1 MTRII
6 LAIFFG
12 LVWCGLGF
20 ATELTGRTIVLKG
33 DVIKIDGQIIHLQG
47 IDAPETYQ
55 ICYHANGDDYLCGD
69 ESHLYLIDFISQKQ
83 VYCTYERLDD
93 QDRPVATCFVG
104 DANINRAM
112 VRAGWAL
119 PEQNNKTYVAEMV
132 AAEKAKRGMWG
143 GKFCAPRLV
152 RSQECVLE

>member
-1 MTRII
+1 MKRFI
-6 LAIFFG
+6 LTVFLS
-12 LVWCGLGF
+12 LVWCGSGV
-20 ATELTGRTIVLKG
+20 AAEITGRTIVLKG

-55 ICYHANGDDYLCGD
+55 ICYHANGADYLCGD
-69 ESHLYLIDFISQKQ
+69 ESHLYLLDFISQKQ

-104 DANINRAM
+104 KANINRAM
-112 VRAGWAL
+112 VQAGWAL
-119 PEQNNKTYVAEMV
+119 PEQNDKTYELERI
-132 AAEKAKRGMWG
+132 AAKKAKRGMWG

-152 RSQECVLE
+152 RSQECVRE